1 MSLIL
6 GLVLAAAAAMPAA
19 PAGELVPGDHPDF
32 PKVKW
37 AEGGVSPNDR
47 CPNRRV
53 KLNPKIAPV
62 WVNGRPVG
70 FC

>member
-6 GLVLAAAAAMPAA
+6 GLLLAASAAMTPA
-19 PAGELVPGDHPDF
+19 PPEVVPGDHPDF
-32 PKVKW
+32 PKLKW
-37 AEGGVSPNDR
+37 VEGGVSPNDR
-47 CPNRRV
+47 CPNRRS

>member
-1 MSLIL
+1 MNLVL
-6 GLVLAAAAAMPAA
+6 GLVLAAAAAMPPA
-19 PAGELVPGDHPDF
+19 PPAELVPGDHPDF
-32 PKVKW
+32 PKLRW
-37 AEGGVSPNDR
+37 TEGGLSPNDR

-62 WVNGRPVG
+62 WVNGRPIG

>member
-6 GLVLAAAAAMPAA
+6 GLVLAAAMAPPPAV
-19 PAGELVPGDHPDF
+19 ESVPGDDPAF
-32 PKVKW
+32 PKLKW
-37 AEGGVSPNDR
+37 AEGGVTPNDR

-62 WVNGRPVG
+62 WVNGLPIG

>member
-6 GLVLAAAAAMPAA
+6 GLVLAAAMAPPPAV
-19 PAGELVPGDHPDF
+19 EVVPGDDPAF
-32 PKVKW
+32 PKLKW

-47 CPNRRV
+47 CPARRV

-62 WVNGRPVG
+62 WVNGVPIG

>member
-6 GLVLAAAAAMPAA
+6 GLVLAAAAAMPPA
-19 PAGELVPGDHPDF
+19 PPEFVPGDDPAF
-32 PKVKW
+32 PKLKW